1 GGGSTCVS
9 YATRSR
15 ERSQALYFPL
25 SFAPRLSSSYCRCMQ
40 ETRSR
45 RMLVC
50 VLSSGEQT
58 MGAKIIDRGRG
69 PEIEG
74 TRITVYDVMDY
85 LQEGWR
91 YDQMAGLF
99 RLPPDDIQAA
109 IQYIES
115 HHAEVM
121 ADYQQILARQSQVQY
136 SPEVQAKL
144 ARSHQ
149 KLQAKLA
156 EIRSRHQP

>member
-1 GGGSTCVS
+1 
-9 YATRSR
+9 
-15 ERSQALYFPL
+15 
-25 SFAPRLSSSYCRCMQ
+25 
-40 ETRSR
+40 
-45 RMLVC
+45 
-50 VLSSGEQT
+50 
-58 MGAKIIDRGRG
+58 MGTEIIDRGRG

-91 YDQMAGLF
+91 YDQIAGLF

-109 IQYIES
+109 IQYIEVR
-115 HHAEVM
+115 HAEVM
-121 ADYQQILARQSQVQY
+121 ADYQQILARHRQVQY

-144 ARSHQ
+144 ARSRQ

-156 EIRSRHQP
+156 EIRVRHQGDDTHASDHGGS